1 MKEEDSY
8 LKFNI
13 TDELQGYSEA
23 HSPPQRFCESQGWP
37 RHTFASDYFKQVCSS
52 GSGGQLLQVIL
63 GCRFRTTGCQQD
75 PVKVMDCLA

>member
-23 HSPPQRFCESQGWP
+23 HSPPQQFCEP
-37 RHTFASDYFKQVCSS
+37 
-52 GSGGQLLQVIL
+52 
-63 GCRFRTTGCQQD
+63 
-75 PVKVMDCLA
+75 